1 MSNLLVNTRDQQF
14 VLYEQLGVENL
25 FKSGKYADY
34 SKETVDMMLTEAEK
48 MALEVILPT
57 YVDGDREGCTFA
69 DGKVSVP
76 KSFHDAYRKFIEAGW
91 QCCHERSRCR
101 GAGNAGKCFHCVL

>member
-14 VLYEQLGVENL
+14 VLYEQLVVENL

-57 YVDGDREGCTFA
+57 YVDGDKEGCKFK
-69 DGKVSVP
+69 DGKVSGPAPVTP
-76 KSFHDAYRKFIEAGW
+76 L
-91 QCCHERSRCR
+91 RSWGINGDRR
-101 GAGNAGKCFHCVL
+101 QG